1 MGFCSRKINTTRS
14 SATMKTILPLLLLVS
29 VKRKITQNRVR
40 KNVAGHFLTISESW
54 SVCSDLV
61 ERKMIP
67 TYSPTPISWEA
78 LSVDSMASYSSNQ

>member
-14 SATMKTILPLLLLVS
+14 SATMKAILLLLLLVS
-29 VKRKITQNRVR
+29 VKRKITENRVR
-40 KNVAGHFLTISESW
+40 NVAGHFLTVSESW

-67 TYSPTPISWEA
+67 IAPRRYLGKLYRLILWRATA
-78 LSVDSMASYSSNQ
+78 AVR